1 MSTCLV
7 LMGFSQ
13 ENRLQEDYNLDLLVN
28 QNVKVYD
35 VYLGK
40 IKTPFCKAEA
50 WIRTIKKEKKNHYYF
65 QLEQTTRKCKFKKA
79 ISYDELKKLLIALED
94 LQVEFMVD
102 KKLKPDF
109 LQNRYMTKEGLCI
122 GYYVEK
128 NTTRWYVQLEPNRRD
143 KVVLVRKVNKLEKIL
158 RKGFRKIRLLK
169 QV

>member
-50 WIRTIKKEKKNHYYF
+50 WIRTIKKEKKYEHTHNYF
-65 QLEQTTRKCKFKKA
+65 LSPRK
-79 ISYDELKKLLIALED
+79 
-94 LQVEFMVD
+94 M
-102 KKLKPDF
+102 
-109 LQNRYMTKEGLCI
+109 
-122 GYYVEK
+122 
-128 NTTRWYVQLEPNRRD
+128 
-143 KVVLVRKVNKLEKIL
+143 
-158 RKGFRKIRLLK
+158 
-169 QV
+169 